1 MEEIWKMSPRKK
13 YIELFEAC
21 HKDTNYRECGL
32 FIHRDK
38 QHLAASPDLLIVCTC
53 CGEGLLEIKCP
64 YSIANECPTIENL
77 PYLVTTN
84 DKMVLE
90 KKSPILCSDSRTI
103 GYN

>member
-1 MEEIWKMSPRKK
+1 MEEIWKMSPRKNILNCLK
-13 YIELFEAC
+13 HATRTRTTENVVCLFTG
-21 HKDTNYRECGL
+21 TNRHL
-32 FIHRDK
+32 R
-38 QHLAASPDLLIVCTC
+38 HLAASPDLLIECTC

-90 KKSPILCSDSRTI
+90 KKTPILCSDS
-103 GYN
+103 NL